1 MQYTN
6 KEILKDS
13 FNIYDV
19 IIIIYNYNFNL
30 LLIWSIYYMI
40 YKENL
45 IKKVAIGWNQKKKKI
60 FLQFFSIWT
69 CNWKDIF
76 FRFISS
82 IYTLKILSKFYQN

>member
-1 MQYTN
+1 MQYIN

-45 IKKVAIGWNQKKKKI
+45 IKKVAIGWNQKKKKFFYNF
-60 FLQFFSIWT
+60 FLSELVIE
-69 CNWKDIF
+69 K
-76 FRFISS
+76 
-82 IYTLKILSKFYQN
+82 IYFLDLYQVYTR

>member
-1 MQYTN
+1 MQYIN

-45 IKKVAIGWNQKKKKI
+45 IKKVAIGWNQKKKKKFFYNF
-60 FLQFFSIWT
+60 FLSEVIIE
-69 CNWKDIF
+69 K
-76 FRFISS
+76 
-82 IYTLKILSKFYQN
+82 IYFLDLYQVYTR